1 MRDQSRNS
9 VRDAGQSSPTEVA
22 GKQVEALDTFA
33 IDWFALRYENPFSRL
48 QFTLL
53 VRPKEFANQAAQ
65 GFEFFMPSGSAR
77 DAALSRN
84 SLRNA
89 SPEAFSRSI
98 SHFSTS
104 S

>member
-65 GFEFFMPSGSAR
+65 GFEFFLHAKRLGQGC
-77 DAALSRN
+77 
-84 SLRNA
+84 SLVTQLVEER
-89 SPEAFSRSI
+89 FS
-98 SHFSTS
+98 
-104 S
+104 